1 MTIVKIDPIYAANTE
16 SLEGQEIAAKTS
28 LYYAALVSV
37 GDESGGA
44 KSLTSFSYTFNT
56 GVYMDE
62 NGVRHANP
70 LNKLYTSAQWE
81 ALDIKGLLEPPL
93 DD

>member
-1 MTIVKIDPIYAANTE
+1 VIPHK

-28 LYYAALVSV
+28 LYYATLGSV
-37 GDESGGA
+37 GDEAGGA
-44 KSLTSFSYTFNT
+44 KSLTSFSYTFNA
-56 GVYMDE
+56 GIYLDE
-62 NGVRHANP
+62 NGVPHANP

-81 ALDIKGLLEPPL
+81 ALNIKGLLEPPL